1 MKRLI
6 ITLITAIAILT
17 TSCEDKHNHLGD
29 LNGNW
34 QLTSWSNSDDETVIV
49 DKTSGIYY
57 SISISLL
64 KIHSTNEHGK
74 YYIATF
80 RHTSDSLILTKAYAS
95 PFDSIVDYKD
105 MDKYGVPSNGAFRI
119 VELNN
124 KHLTLHGGNSILSFR
139 KN

>member
-34 QLTSWSNSDDETVIV
+34 QLTSWSNTDDGTVV
-49 DKTSGIYY
+49 ADKTSGIYY
-57 SISISLL
+57 AISISLL
-64 KIHSTNEHGK
+64 KIHSTNNSK

-80 RHTSDSLILTKAYAS
+80 RHTGDSLVLTQAYVS